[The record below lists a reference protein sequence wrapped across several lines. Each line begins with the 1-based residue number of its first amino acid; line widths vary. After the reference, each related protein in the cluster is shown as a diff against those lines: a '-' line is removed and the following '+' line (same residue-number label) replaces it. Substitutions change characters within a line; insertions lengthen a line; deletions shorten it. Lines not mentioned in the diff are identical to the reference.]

1 MRIAIQADDVSV
13 SEDVLAEVGRE
24 LSARTTS
31 PAFAGAQDLRLRF
44 RQAKNALLAVVAV
57 GFAGGG
63 LVTSTAEGA
72 SPVDAVV
79 SALEELPA
87 RKDRILEARA
97 SAVPSPAA
105 EHAAFRSE
113 LSRLLARA
121 GA

>member
-44 RQAKNALLAVVAV
+44 LQAKNALLAVVAV
-57 GFAGGG
+57 GFAGGA

-79 SALEELPA
+79 SALDELPA
-87 RKDRILEARA
+87 RKGRLEGARA
-97 SAVPSPAA
+97 SAVASPLA
-105 EHAAFRSE
+105 EHAAFRTE